1 MRSIDATVRNFEEL
15 IEAVDRGEEVTL
27 VRDGVAIARVV
38 PGRPT
43 TAERIEEVMNRFP
56 VDPGWADELEAV
68 VRELR
73 AEPNQ
78 ERTWPAE

>member
-1 MRSIDATVRNFEEL
+1 MRNFEEL

-43 TAERIEEVMNRFP
+43 TADRLAEVIENHP
-56 VDPGWADELEAV
+56 LPPEAV
-68 VRELR
+68 DEWENAIKELR
-73 AEPNQ
+73 ESQ
-78 ERTWPAE
+78 DDRERKWFDD